1 MDKFNCEKKS
11 ENTCSTTPA
20 ASLEIFQK
28 VFRVV
33 LAFVYGIYTKVSSKS
48 VKLMEAL
55 NIDPMYA
62 RILTANVWCAVAV
75 LLLTN
80 KKFVSMLTAMGFL
93 IIRLGVG
100 IIFLD
105 VLILVLRTVWRCHSA
120 LFRTCQSGN
129 DEEETSPSATKKE

>member
-48 VKLMEAL
+48 VKLMEKILEAL

-75 LLLTN
+75 LLPVSYTHLTLPT
-80 KKFVSMLTAMGFL
+80 KGHGCRS
-93 IIRLGVG
+93 R
-100 IIFLD
+100 
-105 VLILVLRTVWRCHSA
+105 W
-120 LFRTCQSGN
+120 
-129 DEEETSPSATKKE
+129 SPYH